1 MMETLR
7 LIKASPILTG
17 IVLILLI
24 TINVANAQTIKNP
37 ILVEINP
44 INSTISPG
52 QRSVVEV
59 VFSIP
64 RGFWLGDNNQSSR
77 IPPPVYIE
85 MKPIQNFTFEDA
97 LYPTPKVEGVPV
109 HKGITHVFEGEVRV
123 IVPFT
128 TSNDLKDGD
137 YTITASVTYTP
148 GLNAGRLTAHVD
160 EEHSTTIKVTSK
172 GQVVQSE
179 IPKPSVVEVPES
191 FFVAEEITELPEPLN
206 SILYRWPE
214 DSWVAEFMHWSQID
228 PENHGKHIQQVIVPF
243 YGYTENN
250 GLSAGMGISLLNV
263 TREGIMTGQTQVR
276 GFYNEYVG
284 TTFAF
289 EAVSCP
295 AAYFNY
301 WASGQIS
308 SGGQN
313 KAISVHIENL
323 TLGDDDRFGYELF
336 ADAFQDPRYRFY
348 GVGPETKEEDKTNY
362 SHQENSALLDIFWM
376 PIDHIRFTIG
386 GKIRNVDVL
395 DGNDKIHEFMPWTTE
410 FTNEGGKF
418 STVPGIKGAT
428 VAGGRVSVI
437 YDGRNSE
444 FAPSAGFYGRLT
456 AELDHITAQEVTTSE
471 KIDNYG
477 KFSADLR
484 QYISSADQ
492 IMTLLLRAS
501 ATFTTNK
508 NIPFFEQAKFG
519 GDFSNRGF
527 DNNRFFGQ
535 HSVYLSMEF
544 RYQIMSVVVMG
555 IPMDVE
561 MSPFLDAGQ
570 VFNDDGFSGR
580 FNVNPGMSIR
590 ILNRP
595 NLGIVGNAAVGQ
607 DGLIFTGGVALPF

>member
-1 MMETLR
+1 MIITNTLLKKSFLFFITAFAVL
-7 LIKASPILTG
+7 LISPI
-17 IVLILLI
+17 IFS
-24 TINVANAQTIKNP
+24 QTIKNP
-37 ILVEINP
+37 VDIKINTV
-44 INSTISPG
+44 NSTINPG
-52 QRSVVEV
+52 QRSAVEI

-64 RGFWLGDNNQSSR
+64 RGFWLGDNNLSSR
-77 IPPPVYIE
+77 IPPPVYVE
-85 MKPIQNFTFEDA
+85 MKPMENFHFENA
-97 LYPTPKVEGVPV
+97 LYPQPKVEGVPV
-109 HKGITHVFEGEVRV
+109 HKGITHVFEGEVHV

-128 TSNDLKDGD
+128 TSNNLKDGD

-160 EEHSTTIKVTSK
+160 EEYSVTIKVSSK
-172 GQVVQSE
+172 GQVAQNE
-179 IPKPSVVEVPES
+179 IPEPFAREVPEN
-191 FFVAEEITELPEPLN
+191 FIVEEEITVLPEPLN

-214 DSWVAEFMHWSQID
+214 DSWFAKFMHWTQID
-228 PENHGKHIQQVIVPF
+228 PDNHGKHIQTVFTPF
-243 YGYTENN
+243 YGFTENN
-250 GLSAGMGISLLNV
+250 GISAGMGMSMLNV
-263 TREGIMTGQTQVR
+263 TREGIMTGQAQIR

-301 WASGQIS
+301 WVSGQIS

-336 ADAFQDPRYRFY
+336 ADAFKDPRFRFY
-348 GVGPETKEEDKTNY
+348 GMGPGTKEEDKTNY
-362 SHQENSALLDIFWM
+362 AHQENSALLDIFWM
-376 PIDHIRFTIG
+376 PIDHVRFTIG
-386 GKIRNVDVL
+386 GKIRNVDVFR
-395 DGNDKIHEFMPWTTE
+395 GNDKIHEFMPWTTD
-410 FTNEGGKF
+410 FIGEGGKF
-418 STVPGIKGAT
+418 SNVPGIKGAT

-437 YDGRNSE
+437 FDGRNSE
-444 FAPSAGFYGRLT
+444 FAPSDGFYGRLT
-456 AELDHITAQEVTTSE
+456 AELNHITAQEVTTLE
-471 KIDNYG
+471 KVENYG
-477 KFSADLR
+477 KFFADLR
-484 QYISSADQ
+484 QYFSSADQ

-501 ATFTTNK
+501 ATFTTDK

-535 HSVYLSMEF
+535 HSLYLSMEF

-570 VFNDDGFSGR
+570 VFDDNGFDGR

-595 NLGIVGNAAVGQ
+595 NLGIVGNAAIGQ

>member
-1 MMETLR
+1 MRIINTFFKKLF
-7 LIKASPILTG
+7 LYSITVLVISTIFPSIK
-17 IVLILLI
+17 
-24 TINVANAQTIKNP
+24 AQTIKNP
-37 ILVEINP
+37 IEVTIDA
-44 INSTISPG
+44 ISPTIVPG
-52 QRSVVEV
+52 QKSAIQII
-59 VFSIP
+59 FKIP
-64 RGFWLGDNNQSSR
+64 RGFWLGDSDLSSR
-77 IPPPVYIE
+77 IPPPAFIE
-85 MKPIQNFTFEDA
+85 MQSIENFSFEEP
-97 LYPTPKVEGVPV
+97 LFPEPKVEGVPV
-109 HKGITHVFEGEVRV
+109 HKGITHVYEGEIRAV
-123 IVPFT
+123 VPFT
-128 TSNDLKDGD
+128 TSKDLKDGE

-148 GLNAGRLTAHVD
+148 GLNAGRLTTHVD
-160 EEHSTTIKVTSK
+160 EKHSVTVKVSSR
-172 GQVVQSE
+172 GQIVKSE
-179 IPKPSVVEVPES
+179 IPKPFVGEVPES
-191 FFVAEEITELPEPLN
+191 FFVAEEITEVPEPLN
-206 SILYRWPE
+206 TILYRWPE

-301 WASGQIS
+301 WVSGQIS

-313 KAISVHIENL
+313 KSISVHIENL

-348 GVGPETKEEDKTNY
+348 GLGPDTKEEDKTNY
-362 SHQENSALLDIFWM
+362 AHQENSALLDIFWM

-395 DGNDKIHEFMPWTTE
+395 DGNDKIREIMPWTTD
-410 FTNEGGKF
+410 FIGEGGKF
-418 STVPGIKGAT
+418 SNVPGIKGAT
-428 VAGGRVSVI
+428 VAGGRASII

-456 AELDHITAQEVTTSE
+456 AEYNHITEQEITTPE
-471 KIDNYG
+471 VIENYG
-477 KFSADLR
+477 RFYADLR
-484 QYISSADQ
+484 QYFSSADQ
-492 IMTLLLRAS
+492 LMTLLLRAS
-501 ATFTTNK
+501 AMFTTDK
-508 NIPFFEQAKFG
+508 NIPFFEQAKLG

-535 HSVYLSMEF
+535 HSVFVSMEF
-544 RYQIMSVVVMG
+544 RYQIMSIVIMG
-555 IPMDVE
+555 IPMDLE
-561 MSPFLDAGQ
+561 MSPFVDAGQ
-570 VFNDDGFSGR
+570 VFDDNGFSGR

-595 NLGIVGNAAVGQ
+595 NLGIVGNAAFGQ